1 MNPPKLVSLSG
12 AVLALS
18 LLSGCGGGSD
28 GDLRPPTQDTY
39 VRARL
44 NGQLLEYRVAAGAVL
59 DKTPTGHGRL
69 MVGGAQQSAQSSF
82 PSFSFQVA
90 DPIGLG
96 LRTYR
101 EGSHELIFRHSLSG
115 TVVYHSAIGAERD
128 FEITVTEINDREV
141 HGRFS
146 GTLRDALT
154 GTGVVAVTDGRF
166 VVRRQR
172 D

>member
-1 MNPPKLVSLSG
+1 MNLKPFVFVS
-12 AVLALS
+12 AAALALG

-28 GDLRPPTQDTY
+28 VDTPPGVPDTH

-59 DKTPTGHGRL
+59 DRTPTGHGRL
-69 MVGGAQQSAQSSF
+69 MVGGAQQSAQSGF

-90 DPIGLG
+90 DPAGLS

-128 FEITVTEINDREV
+128 FEITLTEINDRYLRG
-141 HGRFS
+141 HFS

-154 GTGVVAVTDGRF
+154 GTGVVTVTEGRF